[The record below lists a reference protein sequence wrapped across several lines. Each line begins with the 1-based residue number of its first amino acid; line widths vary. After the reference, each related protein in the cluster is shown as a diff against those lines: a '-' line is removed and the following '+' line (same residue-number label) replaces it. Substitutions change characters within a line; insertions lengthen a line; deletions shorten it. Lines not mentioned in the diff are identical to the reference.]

1 MESWNLFNTCIANRN
16 DRLSNSQQHFLGDH
30 GLLFHAVRM
39 DQMVDHASSKC
50 NNYQGNFFLFS
61 KIKINMKKLVI
72 LAAILFSFTACTE
85 NSRVK
90 NFGGE
95 GTINLP
101 KGRKLVNVTW
111 KETQIWYLTRP
122 MDSSD
127 VAQTYQ
133 FHEESSYGVMEGT
146 YNIIE
151 SK

>member
-1 MESWNLFNTCIANRN
+1 
-16 DRLSNSQQHFLGDH
+16 
-30 GLLFHAVRM
+30 
-39 DQMVDHASSKC
+39 
-50 NNYQGNFFLFS
+50 
-61 KIKINMKKLVI
+61 MKKLVI